1 MKINKTVGAL
11 ILFAIM
17 ILSASTLDAQGK
29 IRIAI
34 IIAPVNFYDKEY
46 IEPKTIF
53 THNKA
58 EVIVAS
64 TTTAIA
70 IGRDGLKVQPDVVI
84 SDLNADNFDAI
95 VLIGGRGVIKYLW
108 DNQKLQNLV
117 KDANR
122 HHKVIAA
129 ICLTP
134 AILAR
139 AGILKG
145 KNVTCYPD
153 RNLIRE
159 LKKAGV
165 NYIDKE
171 IVVDGNIVTG
181 NGPDSA
187 KAFGLKAWEVINQ
200 FSKKR

>member
-1 MKINKTVGAL
+1 MLEVILRINKTISAF

-17 ILSASTLDAQGK
+17 ILSANTLDAQDK
-29 IRIAI
+29 IRIAMT
-34 IIAPVNFYDKEY
+34 IAPVNFYDKEY
-46 IEPKTIF
+46 IEPRAIF

-64 TTTAIA
+64 ITKAIA
-70 IGRDGLKVQPDVVI
+70 IGRDGFKVQPDVVI

-117 KDANR
+117 KDANNKN
-122 HHKVIAA
+122 KVIAA
-129 ICLTP
+129 ICLSP
-134 AILAR
+134 AILAH

-145 KNVTCYPD
+145 
-153 RNLIRE
+153 
-159 LKKAGV
+159 KKAGV

-171 IVVDGNIVTG
+171 VVVDGNIVTG

-187 KAFGLKAWEVINQ
+187 KAFGLKAWEVIIQ
-200 FSKKR
+200 FSKRT